1 MSDSATKATPQPA
14 ATDGKSDE
22 EAEAIAFLRALIA
35 AQRDG
40 EDAVQALIAGKMQEA
55 GAQVEN
61 RPYEPAEV
69 PVIGEFA
76 SSKAQR
82 AGTRVNVIGRLEGD
96 PARRSLLMFAHP
108 DSEPVAG
115 LETWAHDPFAGTIE
129 DGRLYGWGV
138 ADDLAGIAVG
148 ALAVARAARAG
159 VALGD
164 VAMVSAP
171 SKRHARGVA
180 AAMHQGLVADAALYL
195 HPAESGVG
203 LNEIKA
209 FAAGQLEFRITVRGK
224 FPPTNEPGHTAFA
237 HLAINPIDKAV
248 VIHAALRR
256 LDAARGARITHPA
269 LEREVGRSTNIL
281 ISNMICGEEYK
292 LGRLNETCA
301 LSGAISFPPGETLEQ
316 VKAEV
321 EAAIAEAC
329 AADPWLAENPAEID
343 WLTGVT
349 GAECPP
355 DHPLYRTAA
364 RAVEESTGSTPHVNP
379 MHTSS
384 DIRNPIVQKA
394 IPTVGL
400 GGLCGDL
407 TQNGRH
413 DEWIDVADYLR
424 TISATTAIVLDC
436 CGAPRAG

>member
-1 MSDSATKATPQPA
+1 MTDAASQTRPA
-14 ATDGKSDE
+14 ATSDD
-22 EAEAIAFLRALIA
+22 EAEAIDFLRALIA
-35 AQRDG
+35 AQKTG
-40 EDAVQALIAGKMQEA
+40 EVAVQALITEKMQGA

-61 RPYEPAEV
+61 RPYDPAQV

-76 SSKAQR
+76 SARAQR
-82 AGTRVNVIGRLEGD
+82 AGERVNVIGRLPGD
-96 PARRSLLMFAHP
+96 PARQSLLMFAHP
-108 DSEPVAG
+108 DSEPLDG
-115 LETWAHDPFAGTIE
+115 LDTWAHDPFAGTIA
-129 DGRLYGWGV
+129 DGRLYGWGI

-148 ALAVARAARAG
+148 TLALARAARAARAG
-159 VALGD
+159 AQVGD
-164 VAMVSAP
+164 VVMISAP

-180 AAMHQGLVADAALYL
+180 AAMHQGLVADGALYL
-195 HPAESGVG
+195 HPAESGAG

-237 HLAINPIDKAV
+237 HLAVNPIEKAALL
-248 VIHAALRR
+248 HAALRE
-256 LDAARGARITHPA
+256 LDAARGARIHHPA
-269 LEREVGRSTNIL
+269 LEKEVGRSTNIL
-281 ISNMICGEEYK
+281 ISNMICGEDYK
-292 LGRLNETCA
+292 LGRVNEICT
-301 LSGAISFPPGETLEQ
+301 LSGAISFPPGETLDQ
-316 VKAEV
+316 VRAEV
-321 EAAIAEAC
+321 EAALATAC
-329 AADPWLAENPAEID
+329 AADDWLREAPATID

-355 DHPLYRTAA
+355 EHPLYLAAA
-364 RAVEESTGSTPHVNP
+364 RAVSAQTGSQPHVNP

-413 DEWIDVADYLR
+413 DEWVDVADYLR
-424 TISATTAIVLDC
+424 TIAAATAIIIDW
-436 CGAPRAG
+436 CGTNRAA

>member
-1 MSDSATKATPQPA
+1 MTETTAQAPTTPDARPE
-14 ATDGKSDE
+14 D
-22 EAEAIAFLRALIA
+22 AEAIAFLRALID
-35 AQRDG
+35 AQRSG
-40 EDAVQALIAGKMQEA
+40 EGAVQALITEKMRAA
-55 GAQVEN
+55 GALVEN
-61 RPYEPAEV
+61 RPFDPAQV

-82 AGTRVNVIGRLEGD
+82 AGERVNVIGRLPGD
-96 PARRSLLMFAHP
+96 SARRSLLMFAHP

-115 LETWAHDPFAGTIE
+115 TDTWSHDPFAGTI
-129 DGRLYGWGV
+129 DGGRLYGWGV

-148 ALAVARAARAG
+148 ALAIERAARSGA
-159 VALGD
+159 ALGE
-164 VAMVSAP
+164 VVMISAP

-195 HPAESGVG
+195 HPAESGAG

-224 FPPTNEPGHTAFA
+224 FPPTNEPGHTAFS
-237 HLAINPIDKAV
+237 HLAVNPIDKA
-248 VIHAALRR
+248 ILLHGALRA
-256 LDAARGARITHPA
+256 LDAARGARIHHPA
-269 LEREVGRSTNIL
+269 LEKEVGRSTNIL
-281 ISNMICGEEYK
+281 ISNMNCGEEYK
-292 LGRLNETCA
+292 LGRLNEVCT
-301 LSGAISFPPGETLEQ
+301 LSGAISFPPGETLDE
-316 VKAEV
+316 VKAEI
-321 EAAIAEAC
+321 EAAISDAC
-329 AADPWLAENPAEID
+329 AADDWLRETPATIE

-355 DHPLYRTAA
+355 DHPLYQTAA
-364 RAVEESTGSTPHVNP
+364 RAVAAQTGTQPHVNP

-424 TISATTAIVLDC
+424 TIAATTAIVMDW
-436 CGAPRAG
+436 CGTHRAA